1 MQQAEIRVRGRVQGV
16 GFRPAVWRLAQEC
29 GLSGDV
35 RNDSEGVLIH
45 VAGEER
51 AVAALIDHLK
61 RSPPALARI
70 DRLEIAPTSRPCGV
84 GFRIVDSADGTARTE
99 IAPDAAV
106 CAECSREVLDP
117 ARRRYRYPFA
127 NCTQCGPRFS
137 IIRAIPYDRAATT
150 MAGFRL
156 CPACDAEYRQP
167 ADRRFHAEAI
177 ACGACGPQARLVPDI
192 LSPDVIDAAAALL
205 RDGRIVAVKGLGGYQ
220 LACDAT
226 NAATVFRLRAAKHRD
241 GKPFALMA
249 RDLDVVRRYCA
260 VSAGEARLLRGS
272 SAPIVLLRASGSA
285 KLPEAVA
292 PGLTTLGFMLPT
304 TPLHLLLL
312 HHIDVPMVMTSGN
325 LTDAPQIIDDDAAL
339 ALLGGIA
346 DFVLT
351 HDRDIARRVDDSVL
365 RVVSGKPRILRRARG
380 YAPSAI
386 PLPAGFAAAPDVLAA
401 GGEQKT
407 TFCLLKDGAA
417 ILSPHIGDLED
428 ARTFDDYRRGIADF
442 SRLFSHAPVAIAID
456 PHPEYLST
464 KHAREAGLTL
474 IEIQHHHAHVAACL
488 AENGWPLAAPPVL
501 GIVLDGL
508 GWGSDGTIWG
518 GEFLLAD
525 YRGSRRL
532 AALQPVAMP
541 GGTAA
546 VREPWRN
553 LYAHLRAAGM
563 QPETPHRLLD
573 AMIRQRVNAP
583 MASSCGRLFDAVAA
597 ALGICVQRQSHEGEA
612 ASRLEALVCE
622 RTLLHEDD
630 ELAYR
635 LTISPQ
641 TADGMALIGY
651 RAMWQALM
659 HDRAD
664 GTPAGVIAA
673 RFHKAVAI
681 AAVTMARTLAAQE
694 RFDTVAL
701 SGGCFQNAV
710 LLQQTERRLRAA
722 GFAVLTHSAVPA
734 NDAGLSL
741 GQAAV
746 GAARLIA
753 AA

>member
-1 MQQAEIRVRGRVQGV
+1 
-16 GFRPAVWRLAQEC
+16 
-29 GLSGDV
+29 
-35 RNDSEGVLIH
+35 
-45 VAGEER
+45 
-51 AVAALIDHLK
+51 
-61 RSPPALARI
+61 
-70 DRLEIAPTSRPCGV
+70 
-84 GFRIVDSADGTARTE
+84 
-99 IAPDAAV
+99 
-106 CAECSREVLDP
+106 
-117 ARRRYRYPFA
+117 
-127 NCTQCGPRFS
+127 
-137 IIRAIPYDRAATT
+137 
-150 MAGFRL
+150 
-156 CPACDAEYRQP
+156 
-167 ADRRFHAEAI
+167 
-177 ACGACGPQARLVPDI
+177 
-192 LSPDVIDAAAALL
+192 
-205 RDGRIVAVKGLGGYQ
+205 
-220 LACDAT
+220 
-226 NAATVFRLRAAKHRD
+226 
-241 GKPFALMA
+241 
-249 RDLDVVRRYCA
+249 
-260 VSAGEARLLRGS
+260 
-272 SAPIVLLRASGSA
+272 
-285 KLPEAVA
+285 
-292 PGLTTLGFMLPT
+292 
-304 TPLHLLLL
+304 
-312 HHIDVPMVMTSGN
+312 
-325 LTDAPQIIDDDAAL
+325 
-339 ALLGGIA
+339 
-346 DFVLT
+346 
-351 HDRDIARRVDDSVL
+351 
-365 RVVSGKPRILRRARG
+365 
-380 YAPSAI
+380 
-386 PLPAGFAAAPDVLAA
+386 
-401 GGEQKT
+401 
-407 TFCLLKDGAA
+407 
-417 ILSPHIGDLED
+417 
-428 ARTFDDYRRGIADF
+428 
-442 SRLFSHAPVAIAID
+442 
-456 PHPEYLST
+456 
-464 KHAREAGLTL
+464 
-474 IEIQHHHAHVAACL
+474 
-488 AENGWPLAAPPVL
+488 
-501 GIVLDGL
+501 
-508 GWGSDGTIWG
+508 
-518 GEFLLAD
+518 
-525 YRGSRRL
+525 
-532 AALQPVAMP
+532 MP

-651 RAMWQALM
+651 RAMWQALT